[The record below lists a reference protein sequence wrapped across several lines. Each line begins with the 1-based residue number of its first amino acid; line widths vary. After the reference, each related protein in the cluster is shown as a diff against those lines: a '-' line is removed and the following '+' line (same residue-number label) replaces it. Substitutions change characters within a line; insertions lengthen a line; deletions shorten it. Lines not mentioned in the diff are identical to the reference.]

1 MSQTKNP
8 CEPLIVVWLR
18 PSTAEPCICCKQVA
32 EKPRGGAPEN
42 VCMYVYLHMTC
53 GILKL
58 SCKFEFVFEW
68 LKRS

>member
-42 VCMYVYLHMTC
+42 VCIHVYLHAYDVWQPK
-53 GILKL
+53 IELP
-58 SCKFEFVFEW
+58 V
-68 LKRS
+68 